1 MTVTR
6 PRRLDPE
13 NTPPAND
20 KEALIRAIVKKGG
33 SVPAEVRPPE
43 TEAAPPLPK
52 AKKKVAAVLLR
63 LPEETLAAI
72 DEAFE
77 RSSAKTRQAWIL
89 DAIEAA
95 LKARRQG

>member
-6 PRRLDPE
+6 PRRPDPE
-13 NTPPAND
+13 TTPPAND

-43 TEAAPPLPK
+43 TAPVAATPK
-52 AKKKVAAVLLR
+52 AKQKPAAVLLR
-63 LPEETLAAI
+63 LPEETLQAI
-72 DEAFE
+72 DAAFA

-89 DAIEAA
+89 DAIERA
-95 LKARRQG
+95 LKGGQ

>member
-6 PRRLDPE
+6 PKRPNPE
-13 NTPPAND
+13 TTPPADD

-43 TEAAPPLPK
+43 TASVDAAPD
-52 AKKKVAAVLLR
+52 AKRKPAAVLLR
-63 LPEETLAAI
+63 LPEETLEAI
-72 DEAFE
+72 DAAFA

-89 DAIEAA
+89 AAIDRA
-95 LKARRQG
+95 LKDGQ